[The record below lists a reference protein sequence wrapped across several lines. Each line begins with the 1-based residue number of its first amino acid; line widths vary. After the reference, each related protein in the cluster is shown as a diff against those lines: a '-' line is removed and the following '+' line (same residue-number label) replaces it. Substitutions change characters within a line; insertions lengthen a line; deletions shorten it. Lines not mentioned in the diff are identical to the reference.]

1 MSLASSLGKVAS
13 KLVDKFGGE
22 VTIRRVTAGVYN
34 PETGASG
41 ETTSD
46 TVLQGVLQDVTLREV
61 GDLVQAG
68 DKRLLIAAAA
78 VTTAPTTA
86 DRVIISGRSLQVI
99 EVRTVEQ
106 DNTPITY
113 ELLLRD

>member
-1 MSLASSLGKVAS
+1 MSLASALSKAAG

-22 VTIRRVTAGVYN
+22 VTLRTVTPSAYN
-34 PETGASG
+34 ATTGTSG

-68 DKRLLIAAAA
+68 DKRLLIAATAVAA
-78 VTTAPTTA
+78 APTTA
-86 DRVIISGRSLQVI
+86 DRVIVGGRSLQVI

-106 DNTPITY
+106 DNTAITY